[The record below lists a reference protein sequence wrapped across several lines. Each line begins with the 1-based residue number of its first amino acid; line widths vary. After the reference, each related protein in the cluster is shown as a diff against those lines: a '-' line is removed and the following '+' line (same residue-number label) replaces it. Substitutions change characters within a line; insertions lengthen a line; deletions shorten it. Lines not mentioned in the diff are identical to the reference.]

1 VTVDNPDFQIATDLF
16 QQPSTSSL
24 MPYLD
29 TEFYYTLLIGGDLS
43 FANYYTISQIDDK
56 VAVLQL
62 GIDSTY
68 TKVQSDNKYRTIADS
83 YSKTELDTKTLGYD
97 LANNWHTL
105 DRRLLI
111 RANNLA

>member
-29 TEFYYTLLIGGDLS
+29 TEFYYTLLMGGDLS
-43 FANYYTISQIDDK
+43 FANYYTISEIDDK

-62 GIDSTY
+62 GIDSTLY
-68 TKVQSDNKYRTIADS
+68 SKVQPVMPDTELIADS
-83 YSKTELDTKTLGYD
+83 YTKTEIDTKTLGY
-97 LANNWHTL
+97 
-105 DRRLLI
+105 RFG
-111 RANNLA
+111 